1 MEYPTFPSTGEL
13 IPDFSHQQYQAP
25 SHRWWHVFHPLESV
39 GFTWVQSLFV
49 MSLRGYVLD
58 MIHRIYPKFPDLE
71 ILWIFVLVSTT
82 YSYSYR
88 FPKRQPLLDVKF
100 RVLSPFGFTLRIMGS
115 QVPGGLDIPE
125 PCEKQSQTPLF
136 CRVQWFLGR

>member
-1 MEYPTFPSTGEL
+1 M
-13 IPDFSHQQYQAP
+13 
-25 SHRWWHVFHPLESV
+25 
-39 GFTWVQSLFV
+39 GFTWVQSLCFFDFV
-49 MSLRGYVLD
+49 CYVTEDRGYVLD

-82 YSYSYR
+82 YSYR
-88 FPKRQPLLDVKF
+88 FPKKQPLLDVRF
-100 RVLSPFGFTLRIMGS
+100 RVLSPLFSLMICQDHIGFTLRIMGS

-136 CRVQWFLGR
+136 SRVQ